1 MTSHPKFSVSGV
13 ELNSAQCM
21 TIWTAL
27 QSFAIDM
34 KENGL
39 GNDKH
44 GKFMADAYRKRVEE
58 INEICFRVTP

>member
-1 MTSHPKFSVSGV
+1 MTSYPKFSVSGV

-39 GNDKH
+39 GDDEH
-44 GKFMADAYRKRVEE
+44 GKIMADAYRKRVIE
-58 INEICFRVTP
+58 INEICYSVTP